1 MKYTLDDFLK
11 KAKQVHGDKYD
22 YSKVEYVNS
31 KTKICIICP
40 IHGEFWQRPNDHLNG
55 HGCPKC
61 SGREKNTEQFIK
73 ESKLVHEDRYDYSKV
88 NYVDCH
94 TKVCIICPKHGE
106 FWQLPGSH
114 ISGKG
119 CKECQYEKI
128 SRKNSKD
135 LKYFID
141 KFKSVHG
148 NKYDYSKTVYNGSN
162 NKICIV
168 CPKHGE
174 FYQLPHNHLNGCEC
188 PECAK
193 EKSAK
198 NRTKTTEQ
206 FIEKAKVIHGN
217 LYDYSECKYISTFS
231 PIKIICPIHG
241 EFWQRPN
248 DHLNGHGCPNCV
260 NSVLEN
266 KVRNELINNSIEFK
280 QYQKFK
286 WMINENTNYPYSVDF
301 YLPKYKIA
309 IECQGVQHF
318 KPIKFF
324 GGFKSLKYTITKDVD
339 KKRLC
344 NNNGIKLLYFLDE
357 KYNSF
362 LEKDD
367 IFFNDTKNLIKY
379 ILNYG

>member
-1 MKYTLDDFLK
+1 MKYTLGDFLK

-31 KTKICIICP
+31 KTKIC
-40 IHGEFWQRPNDHLNG
+40 
-55 HGCPKC
+55 
-61 SGREKNTEQFIK
+61 
-73 ESKLVHEDRYDYSKV
+73 
-88 NYVDCH
+88 
-94 TKVCIICPKHGE
+94 
-106 FWQLPGSH
+106 
-114 ISGKG
+114 
-119 CKECQYEKI
+119 
-128 SRKNSKD
+128 
-135 LKYFID
+135 
-141 KFKSVHG
+141 
-148 NKYDYSKTVYNGSN
+148 
-162 NKICIV
+162 
-168 CPKHGE
+168 
-174 FYQLPHNHLNGCEC
+174 
-188 PECAK
+188 
-193 EKSAK
+193 
-198 NRTKTTEQ
+198 
-206 FIEKAKVIHGN
+206 
-217 LYDYSECKYISTFS
+217 
-231 PIKIICPIHG
+231 IICPIHG

-301 YLPKYKIA
+301 YLPKYNIA

-324 GGFKSLKYTITKDVD
+324 GGFKSLKYTITKDAD